1 MRVNSEIE
9 NKRKEIG
16 NQETECKIHQ
26 VNEDL
31 QVENVENQE
40 PFQNSTPYQN
50 NVTCTFW
57 SNAANVQSC

>member
-1 MRVNSEIE
+1 MGVNPEIE
-9 NKRKEIG
+9 NKEEIG

-31 QVENVENQE
+31 QVENFENQE

-50 NVTCTFW
+50 LHILKQCSQRSKMLINV
-57 SNAANVQSC
+57 